1 MALAQFPA
9 PQSACS
15 GVARGEPSSSKRKL
29 RLRVGACGS
38 QKPWAPPALRLFYE
52 GAEAPRRLLL
62 PKYLLLWD
70 ELLGFPMYLRM
81 GFRFLSSRA
90 SFSFLG
96 LLLC

>member
-1 MALAQFPA
+1 M
-9 PQSACS
+9 
-15 GVARGEPSSSKRKL
+15 
-29 RLRVGACGS
+29 
-38 QKPWAPPALRLFYE
+38 LFYE
-52 GAEAPRRLLL
+52 GAEAPWRLLL